1 MVTAALILAA
11 GTSSRMGRPKQ
22 LLDVGGRSMVATVVA
37 EVAASAVGDVVVVLG
52 DRAAE
57 VAVAVDPEQ
66 ARVVIASGYAE
77 GMAASLRAG
86 LAALPAA
93 TERVLIVLGDQPMV
107 TSALL
112 DVLLRL
118 HERSGLP
125 AAAVSVAGLPQPPAV
140 VDRRMWAELEALLG
154 DTGLRSVLRAHPE
167 LLTTLPVGD
176 EQLLDVD
183 TPTDYARLRA
193 AAATRAPAP
202 ATDTRLDA

>member
-37 EVAASAVGDVVVVLG
+37 EVTASAVDDVVVVLG

-57 VAVAVDPEQ
+57 VAAAVDPEQ

-86 LAALPAA
+86 LAGLPAA

-107 TSALL
+107 TSAL
-112 DVLLRL
+112 
-118 HERSGLP
+118 
-125 AAAVSVAGLPQPPAV
+125 
-140 VDRRMWAELEALLG
+140 
-154 DTGLRSVLRAHPE
+154 
-167 LLTTLPVGD
+167 
-176 EQLLDVD
+176 
-183 TPTDYARLRA
+183 
-193 AAATRAPAP
+193 
-202 ATDTRLDA
+202 